1 MFLTGKKE
9 YQLKLDPK
17 LVGVCVSVTTHL
29 GLLYQQSLV
38 AVLLF
43 HVSFFSW
50 VKVLLLVSDEER
62 NFRKAVELQTF
73 RLLRFRL
80 NYFFQTDC
88 LMFCQEYQN
97 LKERRRWFFNLF
109 SKYIMKILQ
118 LCVSLVGLIRYD
130 CKSGSKVFSITL
142 PVNTKRRF
150 LN

>member
-38 AVLLF
+38 PRCSFALSRVLL
-43 HVSFFSW
+43 SW
-50 VKVLLLVSDEER
+50 VKVLVSDEER

-97 LKERRRWFFNLF
+97 LKERRR
-109 SKYIMKILQ
+109 
-118 LCVSLVGLIRYD
+118 
-130 CKSGSKVFSITL
+130 
-142 PVNTKRRF
+142 
-150 LN
+150 

>member
-50 VKVLLLVSDEER
+50 VKVLLVSDEER

-97 LKERRRWFFNLF
+97 LKERQR
-109 SKYIMKILQ
+109 
-118 LCVSLVGLIRYD
+118 
-130 CKSGSKVFSITL
+130 
-142 PVNTKRRF
+142 
-150 LN
+150 